1 MRNTDQTAIGVDLG
15 EYNLYTACPVG
26 MPDWKGA
33 YTICG
38 DELCTRL
45 DELREQVITL
55 LGSDYDRDTVVAY
68 VTQRRNALLEDLDSA
83 ARELCEYA
91 SAYDYPVLVTE
102 DSHYQP
108 DLWAWLT
115 NSNAHRGTAW
125 VLPMA
130 HLRLR
135 AVADEYDIEVGT
147 VPEEYS
153 SQECH
158 DCSVIGERPLNRTFR
173 CTNPDC
179 HVETVYADYNAA
191 NVLAQRHYSG
201 QRCAYRP
208 PISVTVGERP
218 ALVADGGS
226 PQPSRRDV

>member
-1 MRNTDQTAIGVDLG
+1 MHNADRTAIGVDLG
-15 EYNLYTACPVG
+15 EYNLYTACPAE

-38 DELCTRL
+38 DNLCTRL
-45 DELREQVITL
+45 DDLREQVTAL
-55 LGSDYDRDTVVAY
+55 LANEYDRNAIVEY
-68 VTQRRNALLEDLDSA
+68 LQQRRDALLEEIDAA
-83 ARELCEYA
+83 AREICEYA
-91 SAYDYPVLVTE
+91 SAYDNPVLVTE
-102 DSHYQP
+102 DSHFEP

-115 NSNAHRGTAW
+115 EPNAHRGTAW
-125 VLPMA
+125 LLPAA

-135 AVADEYDIEVGT
+135 TIAAEYGIEVTT
-147 VPEEYS
+147 VPEAYS

-158 DCSVIGERPLNRTFR
+158 ACGVIGDRGQNKAFQ

-179 HVETVYADYNAA
+179 PVDGVCPDRNAA
-191 NVLAQRHYSG
+191 KVLAQRYYPG

-208 PISVTVGERP
+208 PLAATTGERP

-226 PQPSRRDV
+226 PQEDA